1 MLIKISSSAIWSKA
15 WPILF
20 ALLFFGLIIVV
31 HELGHFSV
39 AKFFKVKI
47 NEFSIGMGPALFK
60 RKKKDTVYALRL
72 LPIGGFVSMEGEDED
87 SEDENAFNKKA
98 CWKRVLIV
106 AAGAF
111 MNILLGLILILIMK
125 STSDYIGTN
134 VIAAFDDEKATS
146 AHGIMIGD
154 EIVEVN
160 GRSVLT
166 DLDLTYNMMSDKD
179 GVLDIVVKRNGE
191 KIELNE
197 VKFDMIEYEDGTEA
211 IYFDM
216 YILAEEPTFLNVISS
231 SFLETVSMI
240 KIVYNSLF
248 DLITGQFSLRDMA
261 GPIGTVDY
269 IADAASTSVKE
280 TDFSYIL
287 VIISLITINI
297 GVFNL
302 LPIPALDGGRLF
314 FLIIE
319 MIRRKP
325 INQKYEKY
333 VHAAGF
339 LLLIL
344 FMVVISASDIIK
356 LVNGG

>member
-1 MLIKISSSAIWSKA
+1 M
-15 WPILF
+15 F
-20 ALLFFGLIIVV
+20 ALLLFGIIIVV

-47 NEFSIGMGPALFK
+47 NEFSIGMGPAFFK
-60 RKKKDTVYALRL
+60 KKKKDTLYALRI
-72 LPIGGFVSMEGEDED
+72 LPIGGYVSMEGEDEESD
-87 SEDENAFNKKA
+87 DENAFNNKA

-106 AAGAF
+106 AAGAI
-111 MNILLGLILILIMK
+111 MNILLGFILIIAMK
-125 STSDYIGTN
+125 STSEHIGTN
-134 VIAAFDDEKATS
+134 VIAAFDDENATS

-154 EIVEVN
+154 KIIEVN
-160 GRSVLT
+160 GRSILT
-166 DLDLTYNMMSDKD
+166 VLDLTYNMMSDKD
-179 GVLDIVVKRNGE
+179 GILDITLKRNGE
-191 KIELNE
+191 KIELNN

-216 YILAEEPTFLNVISS
+216 YILAEKPTFSNVIST
-231 SFLETVSMI
+231 SFLETASMI

-248 DLITGQFSLRDMA
+248 DLVTGQFSLRDMA

-280 TDFSYIL
+280 TDYSYVL
-287 VIISLITINI
+287 MIISLITINI

-302 LPIPALDGGRLF
+302 LPIPALDGGRLL

-333 VHAAGF
+333 VHATGF
-339 LLLIL
+339 LILIL